1 MLTKNDPQE
10 IVSEK
15 GKAET
20 SECTVLPYTHFQIK
34 NNSQRID
41 EKLVEVG
48 EDFTRRGC
56 LTWGSRGR
64 QERRRKSVSGGTNSM
79 GLHWRRRRHQPRW
92 SSVRRPCPPPHT
104 GLLGYTRLQSSNLL
118 GPPVSSP
125 PQSHCSRATQRLTLC
140 LPAPS
145 LDLRASFPELD
156 SSGQNNPQA
165 PLALYPPWSP
175 WEVSPGPAQALAILS
190 AGLGGLQAF
199 SVPGEFR
206 HWHRVGSGGGNG
218 RAG

>member
-1 MLTKNDPQE
+1 MPDLGLE
-10 IVSEK
+10 
-15 GKAET
+15 GKAGKKEEQCFGQDEQHGSPLEMKT
-20 SECTVLPYTHFQIK
+20 APAWVIFCEAAPPTPTHWAP
-34 NNSQRID
+34 
-41 EKLVEVG
+41 G
-48 EDFTRRGC
+48 H
-56 LTWGSRGR
+56 TW
-64 QERRRKSVSGGTNSM
+64 
-79 GLHWRRRRHQPRW
+79 
-92 SSVRRPCPPPHT
+92 
-104 GLLGYTRLQSSNLL
+104 LQSSNLL
-118 GPPVSSP
+118 GPPASSP

-175 WEVSPGPAQALAILS
+175 WEVSPAPAQALSILS

-206 HWHRVGSGGGNG
+206 HWHRVESGGGNG
-218 RAG
+218 HAG